1 MPPASGPRAG
11 ALDLREKA
19 SEQWDA
25 EKYKDCERTSL
36 QAFAAFAA
44 LGDRGGMAWALAQHA
59 DAVDR
64 QGQTL
69 DADRERERSAAM
81 FKETLRSAADSVPDF
96 ERLAFDYD
104 SVLYG
109 IWGGAMRRNALG
121 RARRL
126 AEERVSLAESYGP
139 DLDEG
144 LRPRRSGQDA
154 QSLRP
159 ARCGRSRRS
168 PRRPPPRHEHR
179 PARIAP
185 RPQPDPGDRIAFER
199 REGGG
204 LKSHESRPLAMP
216 NASPNPSLTPPT
228 ISAHGATIG
237 GTRTSSR

>member
-1 MPPASGPRAG
+1 LEAFDSPVLPAKAVRVKMPPASGPRAG

-36 QAFAAFAA
+36 QAFDAFAA

-126 AEERVSLAESYGP
+126 AEERVSLAESLGQTWMQAYAHE
-139 DLDEG
+139 DLARTLKASG
-144 LRPRRSGQDA
+144 RRDA
-154 QSLRP
+154 A
-159 ARCGRSRRS
+159 AREEVLADHLHGMN
-168 PRRPPPRHEHR
+168 
-179 PARIAP
+179 IAP
-185 RPQPDPGDRIAFER
+185 RGLRRDPNRTQATRIAFER
-199 REGGG
+199 REEGG
-204 LKSHESRPLAMP
+204 LKIPRVEAP
-216 NASPNPSLTPPT
+216 
-228 ISAHGATIG
+228 
-237 GTRTSSR
+237 